1 MATIKQI
8 EKQIETAN
16 KRISGFQR
24 KVEMYHARTIKAC
37 AAANITIDDIVMTVK
52 TYGTHNIY
60 DVSLPREITS
70 TIGFDS
76 SYRITNNYDS
86 MKANERDLER
96 EKRHLATLV
105 EQRDKMVRDAN
116 DYEKATCGLKAS
128 LENAMVDFRAV
139 WFEKMRKWHESHFE
153 YINKELQGAITR
165 RNRAY
170 NIIQYFDV
178 TRAWKYRFSSRI
190 YKAIDNIRKG
200 ASEIIMD
207 DAANMNHDEYM
218 DKMHRETEMSWNNG
232 ITILTNKCHKF
243 GLDENKIRVD
253 APQMTSKG
261 FSAFITDG
269 KSRIVDVRVIW
280 AAEYSVLVTPHIRY
294 IATQRTK

>member
-1 MATIKQI
+1 
-8 EKQIETAN
+8 
-16 KRISGFQR
+16 
-24 KVEMYHARTIKAC
+24 
-37 AAANITIDDIVMTVK
+37 
-52 TYGTHNIY
+52 
-60 DVSLPREITS
+60 
-70 TIGFDS
+70 
-76 SYRITNNYDS
+76 
-86 MKANERDLER
+86 MK
-96 EKRHLATLV
+96 
-105 EQRDKMVRDAN
+105 
-116 DYEKATCGLKAS
+116 
-128 LENAMVDFRAV
+128 NAMVDFRAV

-165 RNRAY
+165 RNRAN

-190 YKAIDNIRKG
+190 YKAIDNIRKR

-261 FSAFITDG
+261 FSAIITDG

>member
-8 EKQIETAN
+8 EKLIETA
-16 KRISGFQR
+16 KKQIADSQR
-24 KVEMYHARTIKAC
+24 KIEMYHARTIKAC
-37 AAANITIDDIVMTVK
+37 RAANITIDDIVITVK
-52 TYGTHNIY
+52 VYGTHKIY
-60 DVSLPREITS
+60 DVSLPNEITS
-70 TIGFDS
+70 SIGFEA
-76 SYRITNNYDS
+76 SYRITSNFDS
-86 MKANERDLER
+86 MKSKERQLESQKHR
-96 EKRHLATLV
+96 LASLV
-105 EQRDKMVRDAN
+105 EQHDKMLCDAN
-116 DYEKATCGLKAS
+116 DYAKATSGLQTS

-139 WFEKMRKWHESHFE
+139 WFEKMRKWYESHFE
-153 YINKELQGAITR
+153 YINTELQGAITR

-170 NIIQYFDV
+170 NIKQYFNV
-178 TRAWKYRFSSRI
+178 TRSWKYRYSSRI
-190 YKAIDNIRKG
+190 YKTIDNIIKK

-218 DKMHRETEMSWNNG
+218 GKMERETEKSWNNG
-232 ITILTNKCHKF
+232 IVLLTKKCHKF
-243 GLDENKIRVD
+243 GLDERNIRVD
-253 APQMTSKG
+253 APQMTTKG